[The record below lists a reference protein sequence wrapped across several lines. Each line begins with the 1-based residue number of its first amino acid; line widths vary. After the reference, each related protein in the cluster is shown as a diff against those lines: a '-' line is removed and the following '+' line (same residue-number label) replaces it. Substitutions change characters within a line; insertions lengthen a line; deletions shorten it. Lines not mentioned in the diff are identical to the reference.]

1 MIGTI
6 LYATDL
12 VVFVVLALCV
22 GYMLFFSIAS
32 LFYKTP
38 KFPAPKK
45 LGKIAV
51 LFPAYK
57 EDRVIVNSVTEFLKQ
72 DYPTDRYDVFV
83 ISDQMK
89 EETVSRLEQLP
100 ITVIKVTFQQSSK
113 AKAMA
118 FATDQIKSRGYDIV
132 AIMDA
137 DNTTEPNFLS
147 RVNEAIESGI
157 GAVQAYRTGKES
169 SSDVAKLDGV
179 SENINNGM
187 FRSGHNAVG
196 LSAGL
201 SGSGMAF
208 KAEWFFENIYK
219 LNTAGEDKEMEA
231 LLLRQRIHTVF
242 LKDVHV
248 FDEKV
253 AKVDAIGN
261 QRKRWIAAQYAI
273 LRRTIVDFPS
283 ALLHGN
289 IDYCDKIVQWM
300 LPPRLIQLFLLGLF
314 TLIALITLEPALFVK
329 WIVLCVL
336 QVAAM
341 LLPLPRKIFSMNL
354 LKAIVIKI
362 PTLIFVTIKGLFK
375 LKGAHKNFIH
385 TEHGDESK

>member
-1 MIGTI
+1 
-6 LYATDL
+6 
-12 VVFVVLALCV
+12 
-22 GYMLFFSIAS
+22 MLFFSIAS

-38 KFPAPKK
+38 KFPTPER

-57 EDRVIVNSVTEFLKQ
+57 EDKVILNSVSEFLKQ
-72 DYPTDRYDVFV
+72 DYPKELYDIIV
-83 ISDQMK
+83 ISDKMRP
-89 EETVSRLEQLP
+89 ETVEALKKMP
-100 ITVIKVTFQQSSK
+100 IKVVEVTFEQSSK

-118 FATDQIKSRGYDIV
+118 FASDKIKDRGYDIV
-132 AIMDA
+132 AVMDA
-137 DNTTEPNFLS
+137 DNTTDPNFLR
-147 RVNEAIESGI
+147 RVNEAISSGI

-231 LLLRQRIHTVF
+231 LLLKQRVYTIF

-248 FDEKV
+248 YDEKV

-261 QRKRWIAAQYAI
+261 QRKRWMAAQYAI
-273 LRRTIVDFPS
+273 LRRSIKDFPS
-283 ALLHGN
+283 AMLSGN
-289 IDYCDKIVQWM
+289 IDYCDKIAQWM

-314 TLIALITLEPALFVK
+314 TLIGIATLEPAIFIK
-329 WIVLCVL
+329 WMVLCVL
-336 QVAAM
+336 QLAAL
-341 LLPLPRKIFSMNL
+341 LLPLPKRIFSIEL
-354 LKAIVIKI
+354 LRAIFMKI
-362 PTLIFVTIKGLFK
+362 PSLIFVTIKGVFK
-375 LKGAHKNFIH
+375 LKGASKKFIH
-385 TEHGDESK
+385 TEHGE